1 MRIVS
6 YNVNGIRAAMNKGL
20 MDWLKTDPADVI
32 CVQETKAVKD
42 QVNHRAFADLGYKFM
57 HGHSSSPSDSGSHV
71 STESGS
77 EGRDS
82 DQLSRM
88 TVHVLMCNPHSV
100 FSKFF
105 HRPDRGSSPGSTG
118 AVQWVHPML
127 G

>member
-1 MRIVS
+1 MAMHEFIAKVGKGQKASKDLTWDEAKQAMRLL
-6 YNVNGIRAAMNKGL
+6 GL
-20 MDWLKTDPADVI
+20 VPGEVL
-32 CVQETKAVKD
+32 
-42 QVNHRAFADLGYKFM
+42 RGFLAFADLGYKFM

-77 EGRDS
+77 EGRES

-105 HRPDRGSSPGSTG
+105 HR
-118 AVQWVHPML
+118 
-127 G
+127 